1 MAERGRFAR
10 LSLQVAPCCGY
21 RSHAFT
27 GILMATT
34 LPLLRRGSRGSAVT
48 ELQTQLNAL
57 PAAWRTPSMPRLA
70 ADGSFGPLTAE
81 AVRGFQTRARV
92 TSDGIVGDITR
103 GKLRD
108 ALASSLPTTPS
119 PVVVPTAPAAPPVTG
134 ELPPEQRGSPHEPRE
149 VPPNEY
155 HLIQFGTRNQWG
167 VDANSANE
175 PVLAGQQ
182 WSLGRD
188 DVRLI
193 YEVMAQAVVYLQ
205 LEGPRRNAFFAQT
218 RTGFRETVRFSGY
231 IEAAKGARGMVLLA
245 EHEAAVLMGLASMIG
260 PGKLVFKGVSL
271 LKVYVDNQALVH
283 AVLNLLSV
291 ALEVRSVLKHRTPT
305 LWRVI
310 VEALLFRPS
319 DLLNYDSDAVA
330 MKPLRKSQ
338 LAGEILGC
346 VLSQKPGRYLSFRT
360 AIELL
365 VTVTIAGT
373 PDALKG
379 IRVET
384 DARKLVD
391 ALRTRGEHVSEADA
405 RAIVKEVHEHE
416 REIRPLL
423 QKLARAVQ
431 MVQR

>member
-1 MAERGRFAR
+1 MSPMA
-10 LSLQVAPCCGY
+10 
-21 RSHAFT
+21 
-27 GILMATT
+27 ATT
-34 LPLLRRGSRGSAVT
+34 PLLRRGSRGPAVS

-57 PAAWRTPSMPRLA
+57 PPSWRTPSMPILA
-70 ADGSFGPLTAE
+70 TDGAFGRLTAE
-81 AVRGFQTRARV
+81 AVRGFQTRARI
-92 TSDGIVGDITR
+92 TSDGIVGDVTR

-108 ALASSLPTTPS
+108 ALASSPASAPTPVVAPTT
-119 PVVVPTAPAAPPVTG
+119 PAAPPTTG

-155 HLIQFGTRNQWG
+155 HLIHFGTNNKWG
-167 VDANSANE
+167 VDAHSDNE

-218 RTGFRETVRFSGY
+218 RTGFRETVRYSGY

-260 PGKLVFKGVSL
+260 PTKFVFKGVNL

-291 ALEVRSVLKHRTPT
+291 ALEVRTVLKHRAPT

-310 VEALLFRPS
+310 VETLLFRPT
-319 DLLNYDSDAVA
+319 DLFTYEPDAVA

-338 LAGEILGC
+338 LAGQIMGC

-365 VTVTIAGT
+365 VTVTLAGT
-373 PDALKG
+373 PAAFKG
-379 IRVET
+379 VQLET
-384 DARKLVD
+384 DVRKLVD
-391 ALRTRGEHVSEADA
+391 SLRARGELISADDA
-405 RAIVKEVHEHE
+405 RAIVQEVYEHE
-416 REIRPLL
+416 TEIRPVLV
-423 QKLARAVQ
+423 KLARAVQ
-431 MVQR
+431 AVRP

>member
-1 MAERGRFAR
+1 M
-10 LSLQVAPCCGY
+10 S
-21 RSHAFT
+21 
-27 GILMATT
+27 
-34 LPLLRRGSRGSAVT
+34 LLRRGSRGPAVT
-48 ELQTQLNAL
+48 ELQSQLNAL
-57 PAAWRTPSMPRLA
+57 PAAWRTPSVPPLVV
-70 ADGSFGPLTAE
+70 DGAFGGLTAD
-81 AVRGFQTRARV
+81 AVRAFQARARV
-92 TSDGIVGDITR
+92 TADGIVGDITR
-103 GKLRD
+103 GKLRE
-108 ALASSLPTTPS
+108 ALASSPATTPA
-119 PVVVPTAPAAPPVTG
+119 PVVAPAIPSAPPATG
-134 ELPPEQRGSPHEPRE
+134 ELPPEHRGSPHEPRE
-149 VPPNEY
+149 VPPSEY
-155 HLIQFGTRNQWG
+155 HLIHFGTNNRWG
-167 VDANSANE
+167 VDAHSDAE
-175 PVLAGQQ
+175 PVRAGQQ
-182 WSLGRD
+182 WSLGRE

-218 RTGFRETVRFSGY
+218 RTGFRETVRYSGY

-245 EHEAAVLMGLASMIG
+245 EHEAAVLMGLASTIG
-260 PGKLVFKGVSL
+260 PTKYVFKGVNL
-271 LKVYVDNQALVH
+271 LKLYVDNQALVH
-283 AVLNLLSV
+283 AVVNLLSV
-291 ALEVRSVLKHRTPT
+291 VLEVRAVLKHRAPT

-319 DLLNYDSDAVA
+319 DLFNYDAESVA

-338 LAGEILGC
+338 LAGEIVGC

-365 VTVTIAGT
+365 ITVTIAGT

-384 DARKLVD
+384 DARKLAD
-391 ALRTRGEHVSEADA
+391 ALRTRGEHVNEADA

-416 REIRPLL
+416 REIRPVL